1 MTLSAHIVPVKEPPC
16 PVKDMIRGNV
26 IIRMKVKPALSTLL
40 PGVVVPTDVGHL
52 YPPVRKL
59 DHILLERVYTKNIG
73 DLIIMKLTIASVGSD
88 KKLSI
93 FFVKR

>member
-1 MTLSAHIVPVKEPPC
+1 
-16 PVKDMIRGNV
+16 MIRGNV
-26 IIRMKVKPALSTLL
+26 IIRMKVKPALPALL
-40 PGVVVPTDVGHL
+40 PGVVVPADVGHL
-52 YPPVRKL
+52 DPPVRKL

-73 DLIIMKLTIASVGSD
+73 DLIIMKLTIASVSSD